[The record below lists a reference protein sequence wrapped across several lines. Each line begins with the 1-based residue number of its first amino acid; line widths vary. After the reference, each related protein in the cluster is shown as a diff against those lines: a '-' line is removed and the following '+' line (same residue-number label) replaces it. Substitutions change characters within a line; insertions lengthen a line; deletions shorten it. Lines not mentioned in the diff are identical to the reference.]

1 MPPNTQMLEASRTRR
16 AVAPLVVGDDDVSAS
31 VSVPFGSVPLRT
43 IVLVP
48 FTGPMCTRLLFTF
61 VPLPMTESRYVEL
74 VLSSHPQ
81 ALYCW
86 QRHVTGK
93 VSFWFGAS
101 VLLVALW

>member
-1 MPPNTQMLEASRTRR
+1 MPPNAQMLEASRKRR
-16 AVAPLVVGDDDVSAS
+16 PTAALELVDEVSVE

-61 VPLPMTESRYVEL
+61 DPLPITESRYVEL

-93 VSFWFGAS
+93 VSF
-101 VLLVALW
+101 